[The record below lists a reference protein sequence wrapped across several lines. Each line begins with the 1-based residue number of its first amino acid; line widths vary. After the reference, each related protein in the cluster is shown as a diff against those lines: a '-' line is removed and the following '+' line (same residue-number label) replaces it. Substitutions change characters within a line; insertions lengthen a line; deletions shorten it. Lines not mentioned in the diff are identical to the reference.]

1 MSPRLSGSPTRR
13 FQRLAPPNWGLGV
26 AGLFHFASMKVKGI
40 DSRMSAEGISLL
52 FSATYN

>member
-1 MSPRLSGSPTRR
+1 LEPLWAAL
-13 FQRLAPPNWGLGV
+13 LAIV
-26 AGLFHFASMKVKGI
+26 VMLFNVIVSRI